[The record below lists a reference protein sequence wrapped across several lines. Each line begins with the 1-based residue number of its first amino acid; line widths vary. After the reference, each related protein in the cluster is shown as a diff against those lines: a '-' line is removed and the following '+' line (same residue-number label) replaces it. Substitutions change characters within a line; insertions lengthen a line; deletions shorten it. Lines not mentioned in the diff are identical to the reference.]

1 LEWVIIADLDNETK
15 PLDPEFEVAGIR
27 VQPLR
32 LYHGGTYICLGF
44 VFGEEGSRV
53 AYLSDVKVIPPPTL
67 EYLRSITIDTLIL
80 DALFVDRKHS
90 THFNLHEALEAIEIL
105 KPKRTIL
112 TGMTHEFNYY
122 TKNAELQQLKNK
134 EGQAIDVCV
143 GYDGMEIPVNL

>member
-80 DALFVDRKHS
+80 DALFVDVSMGVFFCCLSSFHIPSLRE
-90 THFNLHEALEAIEIL
+90 NI
-105 KPKRTIL
+105 PPIL
-112 TGMTHEFNYY
+112 TCM
-122 TKNAELQQLKNK
+122 KPWRPLKFL
-134 EGQAIDVCV
+134 
-143 GYDGMEIPVNL
+143 NLNEQFLLA